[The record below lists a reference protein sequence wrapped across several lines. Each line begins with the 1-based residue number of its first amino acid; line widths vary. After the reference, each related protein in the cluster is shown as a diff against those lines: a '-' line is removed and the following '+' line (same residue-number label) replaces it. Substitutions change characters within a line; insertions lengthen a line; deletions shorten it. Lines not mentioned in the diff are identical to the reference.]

1 MREFKLR
8 LKFAF
13 LLNLNLFLFFKVF
26 NKTACEEEEMKLDCA
41 AGNISIVE
49 AIYGRT
55 EGNNVCYSTKI
66 KTTEC
71 RSTQSEAIVQS
82 ICDAKPDC
90 SITVSNTALGGD
102 PCPGTHKYLNV
113 KFTCL

>member
-1 MREFKLR
+1 
-8 LKFAF
+8 
-13 LLNLNLFLFFKVF
+13 
-26 NKTACEEEEMKLDCA
+26 MKLDCA

-55 EGNNVCYSTKI
+55 EGNVCYSTKI

-71 RSTQSEAIVQS
+71 RSTQSEAIVKS
-82 ICDAKPDC
+82 ICDAKPVC

-102 PCPGTHKYLNV
+102 PCPGTLKYLNV
-113 KFTCL
+113 KFTCI